1 MWRQDKTLNK
11 GSPYA
16 YPIMIPH
23 ITSDPNSIPS
33 LSDGER
39 PMNAIQVG
47 HLLKKF
53 GVVTAVND
61 ISLTV
66 KDGEIFGFLGPNGAG
81 KTTTIRLLTGVLT
94 PDAGTV
100 QICGIDI
107 HRHPLDA
114 KMQMGVIP
122 ESSTVYGD
130 LTAEQNLHL
139 SGKMYG
145 MPRALREERTC
156 KVLLQLGLSERR
168 RSPVRTF
175 SKGMKQR
182 VSIACAIIHR
192 PRVLF
197 LDEPTSGLDVQS
209 RRLVIETI
217 RQMNAQGST
226 IFLTTHNIEE
236 ANTLCQ
242 TVCIINKG
250 KIVAQD
256 SPERLKKMFETT
268 QSVEVSFDR
277 VVTQDLFEV
286 EGIIRAE
293 PCGDKWRLY
302 TDNPDR
308 VVKYI
313 VRRAEGESLSITS
326 LTTSGP
332 SLEEAFVHLTE
343 CL

>member
-1 MWRQDKTLNK
+1 
-11 GSPYA
+11 
-16 YPIMIPH
+16 
-23 ITSDPNSIPS
+23 
-33 LSDGER
+33 
-39 PMNAIQVG
+39 MNAIQVD
-47 HLLKKF
+47 HLVKRF
-53 GVVTAVND
+53 GTVTAVD
-61 ISLTV
+61 DVSLAV
-66 KDGEIFGFLGPNGAG
+66 RKGETFGFLGPNGAG

-94 PDAGTV
+94 PDAGNV
-100 QICGIDI
+100 RINGIDI
-107 HRHPLDA
+107 HRDPLDA

-130 LTAEQNLHL
+130 LSAEQNLHL

-145 MPRALREERTC
+145 MSRALRETRIDE
-156 KVLLQLGLSERR
+156 VLSQLGLKERR
-168 RSPVRTF
+168 RTPVRTF

-192 PRVLF
+192 PSVLF

-217 RQMNAQGST
+217 RTMNEQGST

-236 ANTLCQ
+236 ANSLCQ

-256 SPERLKKMFETT
+256 SPERLKKMFDTT

-277 VVTQDLFEV
+277 TVTRDLFTA
-286 EGIIRAE
+286 EGILRAE
-293 PCGDKWRLY
+293 PYGDKWRLY

-308 VVKYI
+308 VLKYLI
-313 VRRAEGESLSITS
+313 RRAERESLGITS

-343 CL
+343 RA

>member
-1 MWRQDKTLNK
+1 MT
-11 GSPYA
+11 
-16 YPIMIPH
+16 
-23 ITSDPNSIPS
+23 
-33 LSDGER
+33 
-39 PMNAIQVG
+39 AIEAG
-47 HLLKKF
+47 HLIKRF
-53 GVVTAVND
+53 GALTAVND
-61 ISLTV
+61 VSLTV
-66 KDGEIFGFLGPNGAG
+66 REGEIFGFLGPNGAG
-81 KTTTIRLLTGVLT
+81 KTTTMRLLTSVLT

-100 QICGIDI
+100 LINGIDI

-122 ESSTVYGD
+122 ENSSVYAD
-130 LTAEQNLHL
+130 MSAEQNLHL
-139 SGKMYG
+139 SGQMYG
-145 MPRALREERTC
+145 MSRALREERIDEI
-156 KVLLQLGLSERR
+156 LSRMGLSEKRR
-168 RSPVRTF
+168 FPVRTF

-192 PRVLF
+192 PKVLF

-217 RQMNAQGST
+217 RQMNEQGST

-256 SPERLKKMFETT
+256 SPERLKKMFDTT

-277 VVTQDLFEV
+277 AVTRDLFAA
-286 EGIIRAE
+286 EGILRAE
-293 PCGDKWRLY
+293 QCGDKWRLY
-302 TDNPDR
+302 TDNPDM
-308 VVKYI
+308 VLKYL
-313 VRRAEGESLSITS
+313 VGRAERESIGITS

-332 SLEEAFVHLTE
+332 SLEEAFVSLTE
-343 CL
+343 CA

>member
-1 MWRQDKTLNK
+1 
-11 GSPYA
+11 
-16 YPIMIPH
+16 
-23 ITSDPNSIPS
+23 
-33 LSDGER
+33 
-39 PMNAIQVG
+39 MNAIQVD
-47 HLLKKF
+47 HLVKRF
-53 GVVTAVND
+53 GTVTAVD
-61 ISLTV
+61 DVSLAV
-66 KDGEIFGFLGPNGAG
+66 RKGEIFGFLGPNGAG

-94 PDAGTV
+94 PDAGNV
-100 QICGIDI
+100 RINGIDI
-107 HRHPLDA
+107 HRDPLGA

-130 LTAEQNLHL
+130 LSAEQNLHL

-145 MPRALREERTC
+145 MSRALRETRIDE
-156 KVLLQLGLSERR
+156 VLSQLGLKERR
-168 RSPVRTF
+168 RIPVRTF

-192 PRVLF
+192 PSVLF

-217 RQMNAQGST
+217 RTMNEQGST

-256 SPERLKKMFETT
+256 SPERLKKMFDTT

-277 VVTQDLFEV
+277 TVTRDLFTA
-286 EGIIRAE
+286 EGILRAE
-293 PCGDKWRLY
+293 PYGDKWRLY

-308 VVKYI
+308 VLKYL
-313 VRRAEGESLSITS
+313 VGRAERESLGITS

-343 CL
+343 RA

>member
-1 MWRQDKTLNK
+1 
-11 GSPYA
+11 
-16 YPIMIPH
+16 
-23 ITSDPNSIPS
+23 
-33 LSDGER
+33 
-39 PMNAIQVG
+39 MNAIEAG
-47 HLLKKF
+47 HLFKRF
-53 GVVTAVND
+53 GTVTAVND
-61 ISLTV
+61 VSLTV
-66 KDGEIFGFLGPNGAG
+66 REGETFGFLGPNGAG

-100 QICGIDI
+100 HITGIDI

-130 LTAEQNLHL
+130 LSAEQNLHL

-145 MPRALREERTC
+145 MPRALRDERIDEI
-156 KVLLQLGLSERR
+156 LSRLGLSEKRR
-168 RSPVRTF
+168 NQVRTF

-182 VSIACAIIHR
+182 VSIACAIIHH

-217 RQMNAQGST
+217 HQMNEQGST

-236 ANTLCQ
+236 ANTLCR

-256 SPERLKKMFETT
+256 SPERLKKMFDTT

-277 VVTQDLFEV
+277 NVTRDLFAA
-286 EGIIRAE
+286 EGILRAE

-308 VVKYI
+308 VLKYL
-313 VRRAEGESLSITS
+313 VGRAERESLGITS

-332 SLEEAFVHLTE
+332 SLEEAFVQLTE
-343 CL
+343 CA

>member
-1 MWRQDKTLNK
+1 
-11 GSPYA
+11 
-16 YPIMIPH
+16 
-23 ITSDPNSIPS
+23 
-33 LSDGER
+33 
-39 PMNAIQVG
+39 MNAIEAG
-47 HLLKKF
+47 HLVKRF
-53 GVVTAVND
+53 GAVTALND
-61 ISLTV
+61 VSLTV
-66 KDGEIFGFLGPNGAG
+66 TEGKIFGFLGPNGAG

-100 QICGIDI
+100 HINGIDI

-130 LTAEQNLHL
+130 LSAEQNLQL

-145 MPRALREERTC
+145 MPRALRDERIDE
-156 KVLLQLGLSERR
+156 LLSRLGLSEKRR
-168 RSPVRTF
+168 NPVQTF

-217 RQMNAQGST
+217 HHMNEQGST

-256 SPERLKKMFETT
+256 SPERLKKMFDTT

-277 VVTQDLFEV
+277 TVTQDLFV
-286 EGIIRAE
+286 AEGILRAE

-308 VVKYI
+308 VLKYI
-313 VRRAEGESLSITS
+313 VRRAERESIGITS

-332 SLEEAFVHLTE
+332 SLEEAFVQITE
-343 CL
+343 CA

>member
-1 MWRQDKTLNK
+1 
-11 GSPYA
+11 
-16 YPIMIPH
+16 
-23 ITSDPNSIPS
+23 
-33 LSDGER
+33 
-39 PMNAIQVG
+39 MNALEVE
-47 HLLKKF
+47 HLVKRF
-53 GVVTAVND
+53 GSVTAVD
-61 ISLTV
+61 DVSLTV
-66 KDGEIFGFLGPNGAG
+66 REGETFGFLGPNGAG

-100 QICGIDI
+100 RINGIDI

-130 LTAEQNLHL
+130 LSAEQNLHL

-145 MPRALREERTC
+145 MPRALRDKRIDEILSR
-156 KVLLQLGLSERR
+156 LGLSEKRR
-168 RSPVRTF
+168 NPVRTF

-209 RRLVIETI
+209 RRLVIDTI
-217 RQMNAQGST
+217 RQMNEGGST

-236 ANTLCQ
+236 ANTLCR

-256 SPERLKKMFETT
+256 SPERLKKMFDTT

-277 VVTQDLFEV
+277 TVTQNLFAA
-286 EGIIRAE
+286 EGILRAE

-308 VVKYI
+308 VLKYI
-313 VRRAEGESLSITS
+313 VERAKRESIGITS
-326 LTTSGP
+326 LATSGP
-332 SLEEAFVHLTE
+332 SLEEAFVQITE
-343 CL
+343 CA

>member
-1 MWRQDKTLNK
+1 
-11 GSPYA
+11 
-16 YPIMIPH
+16 
-23 ITSDPNSIPS
+23 
-33 LSDGER
+33 
-39 PMNAIQVG
+39 MNAIEAK
-47 HLLKKF
+47 HLVKRF
-53 GVVTAVND
+53 GAVTAVND
-61 ISLTV
+61 VSLTV
-66 KDGEIFGFLGPNGAG
+66 REGETFGFLGPNGAG
-81 KTTTIRLLTGVLT
+81 KTTTIRLLTGVLS
-94 PDAGTV
+94 PDAGDVRIT
-100 QICGIDI
+100 GIDI

-130 LTAEQNLHL
+130 LSAEQHLHL
-139 SGKMYG
+139 SGQMYG
-145 MPRALREERTC
+145 MPRALREERIDEI
-156 KVLLQLGLSERR
+156 LSQMGLNEKRR
-168 RSPVRTF
+168 NPVRTF

-209 RRLVIETI
+209 RRLVIDTI
-217 RQMNAQGST
+217 RRMNEQGST

-242 TVCIINKG
+242 SVCIINKG
-250 KIVAQD
+250 KVVARD
-256 SPERLKKMFETT
+256 SPERLKKMFDTT

-277 VVTQDLFEV
+277 TVTRDLFAA
-286 EGIIRAE
+286 EGILRAE
-293 PCGDKWRLY
+293 PYGDKWRLY

-308 VVKYI
+308 VLKYL
-313 VRRAEGESLSITS
+313 VGRAERESIGITS

-343 CL
+343 RA

>member
-1 MWRQDKTLNK
+1 M
-11 GSPYA
+11 
-16 YPIMIPH
+16 
-23 ITSDPNSIPS
+23 
-33 LSDGER
+33 
-39 PMNAIQVG
+39 MNAIEAED
-47 HLLKKF
+47 LIKRF
-53 GVVTAVND
+53 GAVTAVD
-61 ISLTV
+61 DVTLTV
-66 KDGEIFGFLGPNGAG
+66 REGETFGFLGPNGAG

-94 PDAGTV
+94 PDAGT
-100 QICGIDI
+100 IHINGIDI
-107 HRHPLDA
+107 QRHPLDA

-130 LTAEQNLHL
+130 LSAEQNLHL

-145 MPRALREERTC
+145 MPRVQREERIDEI
-156 KVLLQLGLSERR
+156 LSRLGLSEQRR
-168 RSPVRTF
+168 NPVRTF

-217 RQMNAQGST
+217 HHMNEQGST

-256 SPERLKKMFETT
+256 SPERLKKMFDTT

-277 VVTQDLFEV
+277 AVTRDLFV
-286 EGIIRAE
+286 AEGILRVE

-302 TDNPDR
+302 TNNPDQ
-308 VVKYI
+308 VLKYI
-313 VRRAEGESLSITS
+313 VGRAERESLGITS
-326 LTTSGP
+326 LSTSGP
-332 SLEEAFVHLTE
+332 SLEEAFVQITE
-343 CL
+343 CA

>member
-1 MWRQDKTLNK
+1 
-11 GSPYA
+11 
-16 YPIMIPH
+16 
-23 ITSDPNSIPS
+23 
-33 LSDGER
+33 
-39 PMNAIQVG
+39 MNAIEAG
-47 HLLKKF
+47 HLIKRF
-53 GVVTAVND
+53 GTVTAVND

-66 KDGEIFGFLGPNGAG
+66 REGETFGFLGPNGAG
-81 KTTTIRLLTGVLT
+81 KTTTMRMLTSVLT

-100 QICGIDI
+100 LINGIDI

-122 ESSTVYGD
+122 ENSTVYGD
-130 LTAEQNLHL
+130 MSAEQNLHL

-145 MPRALREERTC
+145 MPRALREERIDE
-156 KVLLQLGLSERR
+156 LLTRMGLSEKRHL
-168 RSPVRTF
+168 PVRTF

-192 PRVLF
+192 PSVLF

-217 RQMNAQGST
+217 RDMNEQGST

-256 SPERLKKMFETT
+256 SPERLRKMFDTT

-277 VVTQDLFEV
+277 AVTRDLFLS

-302 TDNPDR
+302 TDNPDQ
-308 VVKYI
+308 VLKYL
-313 VRRAEGESLSITS
+313 VGRAERESIGITS

-332 SLEEAFVHLTE
+332 SLEEAFVTLTE
-343 CL
+343 CA

>member
-1 MWRQDKTLNK
+1 
-11 GSPYA
+11 
-16 YPIMIPH
+16 
-23 ITSDPNSIPS
+23 
-33 LSDGER
+33 
-39 PMNAIQVG
+39 MNAIEAG
-47 HLLKKF
+47 HLVKRF
-53 GVVTAVND
+53 GTVTAVND
-61 ISLTV
+61 VTITV
-66 KDGEIFGFLGPNGAG
+66 REGEIFGFLGPNGAG
-81 KTTTIRLLTGVLT
+81 KTTTMRLLTGVLT
-94 PDAGTV
+94 PDSGTAR
-100 QICGIDI
+100 INGIDI

-130 LTAEQNLHL
+130 MSAEQNLHL
-139 SGKMYG
+139 SGQMYG
-145 MPRALREERTC
+145 MTRALREERIDEI
-156 KVLLQLGLSERR
+156 LSRMGLSEKRR
-168 RSPVRTF
+168 LPVRTF

-192 PRVLF
+192 PKVLF

-217 RQMNAQGST
+217 HQMNEQGST

-256 SPERLKKMFETT
+256 SPERLKKMFDTT

-277 VVTQDLFEV
+277 PVTRNLFV
-286 EGIIRAE
+286 AEGILRAE

-302 TDNPDR
+302 TDNPDL
-308 VVKYI
+308 VLKYL
-313 VRRAEGESLSITS
+313 VRSAERESIGITS
-326 LTTSGP
+326 LTISGP
-332 SLEEAFVHLTE
+332 SLEEAFVQITE
-343 CL
+343 CA

>member
-1 MWRQDKTLNK
+1 
-11 GSPYA
+11 
-16 YPIMIPH
+16 
-23 ITSDPNSIPS
+23 
-33 LSDGER
+33 
-39 PMNAIQVG
+39 MNAIQAD
-47 HLLKKF
+47 HLIKRF
-53 GVVTAVND
+53 GSVTAVND
-61 ISLTV
+61 VSLAV
-66 KDGEIFGFLGPNGAG
+66 REGEIFGFLGPNGAG
-81 KTTTIRLLTGVLT
+81 KTTTMRLLTGVLT
-94 PDAGTV
+94 PDSGAV
-100 QICGIDI
+100 HINGIDI

-130 LTAEQNLHL
+130 LSAEQNLQL
-139 SGKMYG
+139 SGQMYG
-145 MPRALREERTC
+145 MSRALREERIAE
-156 KVLLQLGLSERR
+156 LLSRMGLSEKRR
-168 RSPVRTF
+168 LPVRTF

-192 PRVLF
+192 PHVLL

-217 RQMNAQGST
+217 RDMNEQGST

-256 SPERLKKMFETT
+256 SPERLKKMFDTT

-277 VVTQDLFEV
+277 AVTRDLFAAEA
-286 EGIIRAE
+286 ILRAE

-308 VVKYI
+308 VLKYI
-313 VRRAEGESLSITS
+313 VGRAAQESIGITS

-332 SLEEAFVHLTE
+332 SLEEAFVQITE
-343 CL
+343 CA

>member
-1 MWRQDKTLNK
+1 
-11 GSPYA
+11 
-16 YPIMIPH
+16 
-23 ITSDPNSIPS
+23 
-33 LSDGER
+33 
-39 PMNAIQVG
+39 MNAIQAD
-47 HLLKKF
+47 HLIKRF
-53 GVVTAVND
+53 GTVIAVND
-61 ISLTV
+61 VSLAV
-66 KDGEIFGFLGPNGAG
+66 HEGETFGFLGPNGAG

-94 PDAGTV
+94 PDSGTV
-100 QICGIDI
+100 HINGIDI
-107 HRHPLDA
+107 HRHPLNA

-130 LTAEQNLHL
+130 LSMEQNLHL

-145 MPRALREERTC
+145 MPRSLRDERIDE
-156 KVLLQLGLSERR
+156 LLSRLGLSEKRHN
-168 RSPVRTF
+168 PVRTF

-217 RQMNAQGST
+217 RDMNEQGST

-256 SPERLKKMFETT
+256 SPERLKKMFDTT
-268 QSVEVSFDR
+268 KYVEVSFDR
-277 VVTQDLFEV
+277 
-286 EGIIRAE
+286 I
-293 PCGDKWRLY
+293 
-302 TDNPDR
+302 
-308 VVKYI
+308 
-313 VRRAEGESLSITS
+313 
-326 LTTSGP
+326 
-332 SLEEAFVHLTE
+332 
-343 CL
+343 

>member
-1 MWRQDKTLNK
+1 
-11 GSPYA
+11 
-16 YPIMIPH
+16 
-23 ITSDPNSIPS
+23 
-33 LSDGER
+33 
-39 PMNAIQVG
+39 MNAIEAG
-47 HLLKKF
+47 HLLKRF
-53 GVVTAVND
+53 GTVTAVND
-61 ISLTV
+61 VSITV
-66 KDGEIFGFLGPNGAG
+66 QEGEIFGFLGPNGAG
-81 KTTTIRLLTGVLT
+81 KTTTMRLLTGVLT

-100 QICGIDI
+100 RINGIDI

-122 ESSTVYGD
+122 ENSTVYGD
-130 LTAEQNLHL
+130 MSAEQNLHL
-139 SGKMYG
+139 SGQMYG
-145 MPRALREERTC
+145 MPRVLREERIDEILS
-156 KVLLQLGLSERR
+156 KMGLSEKRR
-168 RSPVRTF
+168 LPVRTF

-192 PRVLF
+192 PKVLF

-217 RQMNAQGST
+217 RDMNEQGST

-256 SPERLKKMFETT
+256 SPERLKKMFDTT
-268 QSVEVSFDR
+268 QSVEVSFNQT
-277 VVTQDLFEV
+277 VTRDLFAA

-293 PCGDKWRLY
+293 PCGDKWRVY

-308 VVKYI
+308 VLKYL
-313 VRRAEGESLSITS
+313 VGRAERESIGITS

-332 SLEEAFVHLTE
+332 SLEEAFVQLTE
-343 CL
+343 CA

>member
-1 MWRQDKTLNK
+1 M
-11 GSPYA
+11 
-16 YPIMIPH
+16 
-23 ITSDPNSIPS
+23 
-33 LSDGER
+33 
-39 PMNAIQVG
+39 MNAIEAK
-47 HLLKKF
+47 HLIKRF
-53 GVVTAVND
+53 GDIPAVND
-61 ISLTV
+61 VSLAV
-66 KDGEIFGFLGPNGAG
+66 REGEIFGFLGPNGAG
-81 KTTTIRLLTGVLT
+81 KTTTIRLLTNVLT

-100 QICGIDI
+100 RINDIDI
-107 HRHPLDA
+107 YRHPLDA

-130 LTAEQNLHL
+130 LSAEQNLHL

-145 MPRALREERTC
+145 MPRTQRVERIGEI
-156 KVLLQLGLSERR
+156 LARLGLTEQRR
-168 RSPVRTF
+168 NPVRTF

-217 RQMNAQGST
+217 HQMNEQGST

-256 SPERLKKMFETT
+256 SPERLKKMFDTT
-268 QSVEVSFDR
+268 QSVEISFDR
-277 VVTQDLFEV
+277 AVNRDLFTA
-286 EGIIRAE
+286 EGILRAE
-293 PCGDKWRLY
+293 RCGDKWRLF
-302 TDNPDR
+302 TNNPDL
-308 VVKYI
+308 VLKYL
-313 VRRAEGESLSITS
+313 VGRAERESIGITS
-326 LTTSGP
+326 LAISGP
-332 SLEEAFVHLTE
+332 SLEEAFVQITE
-343 CL
+343 CAG

>member
-1 MWRQDKTLNK
+1 MD
-11 GSPYA
+11 
-16 YPIMIPH
+16 
-23 ITSDPNSIPS
+23 
-33 LSDGER
+33 
-39 PMNAIQVG
+39 AIRAD
-47 HLLKKF
+47 HLKKTF
-53 GVVTAVND
+53 GPVTAVNEVS
-61 ISLTV
+61 ITV
-66 KDGEIFGFLGPNGAG
+66 REGEIFGFLGPNGAG

-100 QICGIDI
+100 TINGIDI
-107 HRHPLDA
+107 HRHPLEA

-130 LTAEQNLHL
+130 MNAEQNLQL

-145 MPRALREERTC
+145 MPRALREERINE
-156 KVLLQLGLSERR
+156 LLSKMGLAEKRHI
-168 RSPVRTF
+168 PVRTF

-192 PRVLF
+192 PKVLF

-217 RQMNAQGST
+217 RDMNGQGST

-256 SPERLKKMFETT
+256 SPERLKKMFDTT

-277 VVTQDLFEV
+277 PVTQDLFKGG
-286 EGIIRAE
+286 GIIRAE

-302 TDNPDR
+302 TDNPDLLL
-308 VVKYI
+308 KYL
-313 VRRAEGESLSITS
+313 VGRAERESIGITS

-332 SLEEAFVHLTE
+332 SLEEAFVQITE
-343 CL
+343 CA

>member
-1 MWRQDKTLNK
+1 MD
-11 GSPYA
+11 
-16 YPIMIPH
+16 
-23 ITSDPNSIPS
+23 
-33 LSDGER
+33 
-39 PMNAIQVG
+39 AIRAE
-47 HLLKKF
+47 HLKKTF
-53 GVVTAVND
+53 GLVSAVD
-61 ISLTV
+61 DVHLSV
-66 KDGEIFGFLGPNGAG
+66 KEGEIFGFLGPNGAG

-100 QICGIDI
+100 HINGIDI

-122 ESSTVYGD
+122 ENSTVYGD
-130 LTAEQNLHL
+130 LSAEQNLQL

-145 MPRALREERTC
+145 MPRAQREERIDEI
-156 KVLLQLGLSERR
+156 LLRLGLSDKRR
-168 RSPVRTF
+168 NPVRTF

-217 RQMNAQGST
+217 HDMNEQGSS

-236 ANTLCQ
+236 ANMLCQ

-250 KIVAQD
+250 KIVVQD
-256 SPERLKKMFETT
+256 SPERLKKMFDTT

-277 VVTQDLFEV
+277 TVTRDLFAV
-286 EGIIRAE
+286 EGILRAE

-302 TDNPDR
+302 TDNPDL
-308 VVKYI
+308 VLKYL
-313 VRRAEGESLSITS
+313 VGRAERESLGITS
-326 LTTSGP
+326 LSTSGP
-332 SLEEAFVHLTE
+332 SLEEAFVQITE
-343 CL
+343 CA

>member
-1 MWRQDKTLNK
+1 
-11 GSPYA
+11 
-16 YPIMIPH
+16 
-23 ITSDPNSIPS
+23 
-33 LSDGER
+33 
-39 PMNAIQVG
+39 MNAIEAG
-47 HLLKKF
+47 HLIKRF
-53 GVVTAVND
+53 GTLTAVND

-66 KDGEIFGFLGPNGAG
+66 REGEIFGFLGPNGAG
-81 KTTTIRLLTGVLT
+81 KTTTMRMLSGVLT

-100 QICGIDI
+100 LINGIDI

-130 LTAEQNLHL
+130 LSAEQNLHL

-145 MPRALREERTC
+145 MPRALREERIDEI
-156 KVLLQLGLSERR
+156 LSHMGLSEKRHTL
-168 RSPVRTF
+168 VRTF
-175 SKGMKQR
+175 SKGMRQR

-192 PRVLF
+192 PCILF

-217 RQMNAQGST
+217 HHMNEQGST

-242 TVCIINKG
+242 TVCIIHKG
-250 KIVAQD
+250 KIVARD
-256 SPERLKKMFETT
+256 SPERLKKMFDTT

-277 VVTQDLFEV
+277 AVTRDLFLS

-302 TDNPDR
+302 TDNPDQ
-308 VVKYI
+308 VLKYL
-313 VRRAEGESLSITS
+313 VGRAERESIGITS

-332 SLEEAFVHLTE
+332 SLEEAFVTLTE
-343 CL
+343 CA